1 MASPPVAHQSRSFRL
16 GHHRIVLR
24 PAGGWVRSFF
34 FSVSPKILYKT
45 PPSRILM
52 FKLGEYEESEGAE
65 IVDHLKEAGL
75 RVDLRPSI
83 SAFVESAAYV
93 EGRASQLRGRVEEF
107 EAYDRYLSALKAA
120 LAEGAEAEAFTDR
133 YLSLLDPSWK
143 GKMDEIASFLKDGS
157 VAPADG
163 ASDEEMMDRAAEL
176 LEKLEALQFLDAALE
191 LNEVDGPPGGEL
203 GEDPLIRITI
213 DPDDCDPEDELTKSI
228 LAVRF
233 EKTVEVR
240 LDEMTTP
247 MLKNVADEFAD
258 EFAEEYYK
266 IFAMAMT
273 VERLL
278 APPGDSN
285 KIDVDE
291 FRELLAFEEDMEGF
305 VMKVDG
311 TGVAEEMARTLK
323 KEGVIKVKGDKI
335 AWKS

>member
-1 MASPPVAHQSRSFRL
+1 
-16 GHHRIVLR
+16 
-24 PAGGWVRSFF
+24 
-34 FSVSPKILYKT
+34 
-45 PPSRILM
+45 M
-52 FKLGEYEESEGAE
+52 FKLGEYGEVEASEIA
-65 IVDHLKEAGL
+65 DHLKRAGL
-75 RVDLRPSI
+75 RVDLKPSI
-83 SAFVESAAYV
+83 SAFAETAAYM
-93 EGRASQLRGRVEEF
+93 EGRASQLRERVDEF
-107 EAYDRYLSALKAA
+107 GIYDRYMEAIKAA
-120 LAEGAEAEAFTDR
+120 LAEGVEAEAFTDR
-133 YLSLLDPSWK
+133 YLSLLDPSWR
-143 GKMDEIASFLKDGS
+143 GKMDEIASLLKDGS
-157 VAPADG
+157 VTPADG
-163 ASDEEMMDRAAEL
+163 ESDQEMMNRTVEL

-203 GEDPLIRITI
+203 GDDPLIRITI

-228 LAVRF
+228 LAVRL